1 MKTKKNLSMVPGLF
15 WICSGFITGLPIV
28 LTMIACAGGAPLRDE
43 GPGFSGVLGKDW
55 QLIEIRK
62 ESGNISLD
70 RAGMEA
76 DGLGDAFTLRFDED
90 RISGRALPNLYFGP
104 YTRTGQALRLE
115 KIAATLMANFRT
127 INSLTETEYFDYL
140 WQVESWAWRGDNLEL
155 HTINPEGQQAV
166 LIFR

>member
-1 MKTKKNLSMVPGLF
+1 MKTKKNFSMVPGLF
-15 WICSGFITGLPIV
+15 WICAGLSIV
-28 LTMIACAGGAPLRDE
+28 LMMIACAGGAPSRDN

-76 DGLGDAFTLRFDED
+76 GGLGDAFTLRFDED
-90 RISGRALPNLYFGP
+90 RISGKALPNRYFGP
-104 YTRTGQALRLE
+104 YTQTGQALRLE
-115 KIAATLMANFRT
+115 KIAATLMANFQT

-140 WQVESWAWRGDNLEL
+140 WQVESWAWNKDNLEL